1 MRVLRDIRSDFVTVR
16 EHPPGAAACI
26 ALVPFSAMLLL
37 CWWGAPSWPA
47 GRLVVTA
54 ALGAVIAGVVG
65 LALPRKRSFRVTADS
80 ELRWEP
86 RIDGD
91 DAYCVALMQGER
103 RVPLLEHH
111 DPAVVLANAR
121 RIATEIGARLVGP
134 SWLAPGNPTNA
145 GSSPSSVSVVG
156 FSSCGQMRTAVSTLG
171 AAGFVLVVFLVSVK
185 AEAGL
190 SWLSATL
197 PLASVLVTAAIG
209 AYLSSLRVRAT
220 RGPEGIQVERV
231 VFGRATPVLSVPA
244 EALVAVHAVGH
255 SPHPA
260 RHVLIETLEGP
271 LAFALA
277 GEAARRFAEPAQPA
291 RPAPLPEP
299 SRRSPNRPTRDPV
312 AETSP

>member
-1 MRVLRDIRSDFVTVR
+1 MRVLRDIRSDSVTVR
-16 EHPPGAAACI
+16 EHQPGAAACV
-26 ALVPFSAMLLL
+26 ALVPFSVMLLL

-54 ALGAVIAGVVG
+54 ALGAVIAGVVW

-80 ELRWEP
+80 ELHWEP

-91 DAYCVALMQGER
+91 DAYCVTLVQGER
-103 RVPLLEHH
+103 RTPLLEHH
-111 DPAVVLANAR
+111 DPAVVLASAR
-121 RIATEIGARLVGP
+121 RIATKMGVRLVGP
-134 SWLAPGNPTNA
+134 SWLEPGNPTSA
-145 GSSPSSVSVVG
+145 GSPSSVSVVG

-190 SWLSATL
+190 SWLSAAL
-197 PLASVLVTAAIG
+197 PLASVLLTAAIG

-220 RGPEGIQVERV
+220 RGPEGIHVERV
-231 VFGRATPVLSVPA
+231 IFGRATPLLSVPA
-244 EALVAVHAVGH
+244 ETIVAVHAVGH

-260 RHVLIETLEGP
+260 RHVLIDTLEGP

-277 GEAARRFAEPAQPA
+277 GEAARRLAEPAQPA